1 VKVIDEAIDRIN
13 RFQQSHRTTA
23 VIVAVQKAYGD
34 HRGGMLTAAITFY
47 GFVAVFPLLLLFF
60 TVVALV
66 LSGHPALQERL
77 INAALS
83 EFPDLGSHLSNQIHA
98 LRSNSPAVFAITA
111 LTLFFGGL
119 GIASAL
125 QQASSAAWGVDRR
138 AEPDFWHRMLR
149 NVQIISVVASTIVLS
164 TALTGLL
171 ANRFTAGFAATT
183 WFHGLELVA
192 AMALNLGGY
201 AVALKILSPTVTP
214 WRTILPGA
222 ILGGCGW
229 ALLQA
234 IGTSLV
240 AHHLHRGGALYGVF
254 AVVLALVFWINLGTR
269 LFLYA
274 TELNVV
280 LQRRAWPRSFR
291 DQASEG

>member
-1 VKVIDEAIDRIN
+1 VKALDAAIDGIDRV
-13 RFQQSHRTTA
+13 QQSHRVTA
-23 VIVAVQKAYGD
+23 VVVAVQKAYGD
-34 HRGGMLTAAITFY
+34 HRGGMLAAAITFY
-47 GFVAVFPLLLLFF
+47 GFVALFPLLLLFF

-83 EFPDLGSHLSNQIHA
+83 EFPDLGNHLSNQIHA

-111 LTLFFGGL
+111 LALFWGGL

-125 QQASSAAWGVDRR
+125 QQASSAAWGVAR
-138 AEPDFWHRMLR
+138 ADEPDFWRRTLR
-149 NVQIISVVASTIVLS
+149 NVSIIAVVAGTIVAST
-164 TALTGLL
+164 ALAGLL
-171 ANRFTAGFAATT
+171 ANRFTAGFAAAT
-183 WFHGLELVA
+183 WFHGLELATTV
-192 AMALNLGGY
+192 MLNLGGY
-201 AVALKILSPTVTP
+201 AAALKILSPKGTT

-222 ILGGCGW
+222 MLGGCGW
-229 ALLQA
+229 GLLQA

-240 AHHLHRGGALYGVF
+240 AHHLHRAGALYGVF